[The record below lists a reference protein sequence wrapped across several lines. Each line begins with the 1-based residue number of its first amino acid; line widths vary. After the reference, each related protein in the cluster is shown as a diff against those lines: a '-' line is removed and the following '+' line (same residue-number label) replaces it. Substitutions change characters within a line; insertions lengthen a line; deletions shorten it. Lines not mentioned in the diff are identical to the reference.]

1 MSSKRYS
8 RDIKEISSDFP
19 FPWGV
24 SNANMVF
31 CSRTLY
37 PKQLRLCLSMLVGQ
51 CCLTIYLLN
60 SFLCCHIIVIAP
72 DLWDIIISF
81 NTSLQKQAL
90 PAVRRVLYLAL
101 CVVGRSEFPLWGPL
115 TLTHRQRVTQSL
127 PNTLTHSH
135 TLYSPEPALQQSERE
150 QTLSGKEQGTLYR
163 QESEWDGERESERNP
178 RIRKTSDCQEN

>member
-90 PAVRRVLYLAL
+90 PAVRRAL
-101 CVVGRSEFPLWGPL
+101 FSSVCCRPVRVSLVGPL
-115 TLTHRQRVTQSL
+115 DAHTQTACHTVSPKHTHTLTHPVQPR
-127 PNTLTHSH
+127 
-135 TLYSPEPALQQSERE
+135 AGAAAERE
-150 QTLSGKEQGTLYR
+150 RANAFRKRTRNAVSAREWVRRRKRKWKKPSDKE
-163 QESEWDGERESERNP
+163 D
-178 RIRKTSDCQEN
+178 